1 MHRTV
6 ALCLALFAAVAS
18 GNLLAQAWPTKN
30 VRIVITIS
38 PGSTAD
44 ILGRLV
50 AEPLTKQLGQT
61 FVVENRPGAGGS
73 IAAEIVAKAPPDG
86 YTLLLASISTHGINP
101 SLYRKLPYEPVRDFE
116 PITAMAQVPNTLIVS
131 PSLPVKSVADL
142 VRLAKSKPGEI
153 SFSSGGNGTSHHLA
167 GELFNT
173 MAGIKTSH
181 IPYRGTPEAVTSVA
195 RGEAIMMFPN
205 APNAIELAKG
215 GKLKALAMTSAKRVS
230 WWPELPT
237 MLELGYPGFEVS
249 AWFGMMAP
257 AGTPEPVVRRLHGEI
272 QKALELPNVK
282 EALVR
287 QGFETMGGTPD
298 DFRKFMRAEMDK
310 WARVVKLSGASVN

>member
-6 ALCLALFAAVAS
+6 ALCLALFAASVS
-18 GNLLAQAWPTKN
+18 GSALGQAWPSKN

-44 ILGRLV
+44 ILGRVV

-73 IAAEIVAKAPPDG
+73 IAAEIVAKSPPDG

-101 SLYRKLPYEPVRDFE
+101 GLYRKLPYEPMRDFE

-142 VRLAKSKPGEI
+142 VRLAKGKPGEI

-181 IPYRGTPEAVTSVA
+181 IPYRGTPEAVTAVA

-205 APNAIELAKG
+205 APNAMELAKG
-215 GKLKALAMTSAKRVS
+215 GKLRALAMTSAKRVS
-230 WWPELPT
+230 WWSELPT

-257 AGTPEPVVRRLHGEI
+257 AGTPEPIVRRLHGEI

-287 QGFETMGGTPD
+287 QGFEMMGGTPD

-310 WARVVKLSGASVN
+310 WARVVKLSGAAVN